1 MEEVEGER
9 QAVRSEVGCKQGGE
23 AVGVAQGR
31 EQEYPVS
38 LNRRE
43 SGRAVALARCVSCGS
58 LQPQQKGLFT
68 PGWQEVGGL

>member
-1 MEEVEGER
+1 MTFLSQKQGNGMEEVEGER

-38 LNRRE
+38 LNRR
-43 SGRAVALARCVSCGS
+43 SQA
-58 LQPQQKGLFT
+58 GL
-68 PGWQEVGGL
+68 